1 MVDDQGIESQSSL
14 HGERGDARQ
23 EERGKG
29 VWRFKL
35 QPFQG

>member
-1 MVDDQGIESQSSL
+1 MAECQGIESHFSL
-14 HGERGDARQ
+14 DEEMGDAWQ